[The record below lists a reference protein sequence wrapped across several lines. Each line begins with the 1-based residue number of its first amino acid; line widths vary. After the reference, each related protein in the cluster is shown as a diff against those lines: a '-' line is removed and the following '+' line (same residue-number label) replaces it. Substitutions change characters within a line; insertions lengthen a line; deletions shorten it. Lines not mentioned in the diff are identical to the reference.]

1 MLTGLEACET
11 LIDQILPDLYRI
23 TLPMP
28 FRLRHVHVHALLHDG
43 KVALFDTGM
52 NIPESIQALDEALAT
67 VGKTTKDIDQIF
79 LTHFHADHC
88 GIAGRIQELSGAVI
102 HLSATDEKRLQY
114 NSREEDLAEQAR
126 TFYLRQGLPQKAMDT
141 LIKLLAVFRK
151 ATISFRVDSHLE
163 PHSRHTL
170 GNRSLEVVAAPG
182 HTGGQMCFY
191 FPEEQILLAGDH
203 VLPDIT
209 PNLSPD
215 IFRLDYRPLRSFLE
229 SLDAIR
235 DLPVR
240 MVYPAHGD
248 PFPDLGRRVDEIKQ
262 HHAERTQLI
271 AEALRGKE
279 KTAFE
284 VSGDI
289 FGTDLPEFDQFLALN
304 ETYVHLVD
312 LLDKDVV
319 RDEERGRLIF
329 YHAR

>member
-1 MLTGLEACET
+1 

-28 FRLRHVHVHALLHDG
+28 FRLRHVHVHALVHDG

-52 NIPESIQALDEALAT
+52 NVPESIHALDEALST
-67 VGKTTKDIDQIF
+67 LGKTTKDIDQVF

-88 GIAGRIQELSGAVI
+88 GIAGRIQELSGAVV
-102 HLSATDEKRLQY
+102 HLSATDERRLQY
-114 NSREEDLAEQAR
+114 NSKPEDLAEQAR
-126 TFYLRQGLPQKAMDT
+126 SFYIRQGLPQKAMDT
-141 LIKLLAVFRK
+141 LIKLLSVFRK
-151 ATISFRVDSHLE
+151 ATIPFRVDSHLE
-163 PHSRHTL
+163 PHDRHNL
-170 GNRSLEVVAAPG
+170 GKRSLEVIAAPG
-182 HTGGQMCFY
+182 HTGGQVCFY

-215 IFRLDYRPLRSFLE
+215 IFRLDYRPLHSFLQ
-229 SLDAIR
+229 SLEAIR

-248 PFPDLGRRVDEIKQ
+248 PFPDLGKRVDEIKE

-271 AEALRGKE
+271 VEAIRGKE

-304 ETYVHLVD
+304 ETYVHLVELMD
-312 LLDKDVV
+312 NGVVMAMEMDGLVVYHLL
-319 RDEERGRLIF
+319 
-329 YHAR
+329 